1 MKKLLCLLL
10 ALSMVF
16 AFAAC
21 AAPAEEEA
29 PAPDATGT
37 ETEAPAEDLFIAI
50 ESKGF
55 QHQFWQTVLA
65 GSEQAAEDLGVEIDF
80 QGPDSETNVSQQLDQ
95 LNALLAREPDAVA
108 LAALDTES
116 VTEILNQL
124 KADGVPVVAFDSGV
138 PGAPE
143 GTIQSTAS
151 TDNEAAAAAA
161 ADEMF
166 AAEAFA
172 AAFAAATPEAP
183 VRIACQSQDATSGS
197 IVGRTD
203 GFVNQM
209 AALAEEVFPGQVSIE
224 GHDKWAMP
232 VDGAAVII
240 DVQVPATTEPA
251 DASNVAQSLLA
262 KEDLIGFFASNEASV
277 GGILAATTDG
287 TDLAKDGGKYADLTV
302 IGFDAGANQKNAV
315 KEGWFYGSITQD
327 PFMIG
332 YLAVELAYKAV
343 MGETLDEI
351 VDTGYKFYTAEN
363 MEQEDIAI
371 LLYD

>member
-10 ALSMVF
+10 ALSLVF
-16 AFAAC
+16 AFTAC

-29 PAPDATGT
+29 PAPDAT
-37 ETEAPAEDLFIAI
+37 ETPSAEPMFIAI

-65 GSEQAAEDLGVEIDF
+65 GSEQAAVDLGVEIEF
-80 QGPDSETNVSQQLDQ
+80 QGPDSETSVSQQLDQ
-95 LNALLAREPDAVA
+95 LNALLAREPDALA

-116 VTEILNQL
+116 VTEVLNDL
-124 KADGVPVVAFDSGV
+124 KEQGIPVVAFDSGV

-143 GTIQSTAS
+143 GTVLSTAS
-151 TDNEAAAAAA
+151 TDNEAAGAGA

-166 AAEAFA
+166 AAPMFA
-172 AAFAAATPEAP
+172 EKFAAATPEAP
-183 VRIACQSQDATSGS
+183 VMIACQSQDATSGS

-209 AALAEEVFPGQVSIE
+209 AALAEEAFPGQVSIE

-240 DVQVPATTEPA
+240 NVQVPATTEPA
-251 DASNVAQSLLA
+251 DAANVSQSILSN
-262 KEDLIGFFASNEASV
+262 ENLIGFFASNEASV
-277 GGILAATTDG
+277 GGILSATTDG
-287 TDLAKDGGKYADLTV
+287 TELAKDGGKYADLTV
-302 IGFDAGANQKNAV
+302 IGFDAGANQKTAV
-315 KEGWFYGSITQD
+315 SNGWFYGSITQD

-332 YLAVELAYKAV
+332 YLAVELAYKAA
-343 MGETLDEI
+343 MGEALEEI
-351 VDTGYKFYTAEN
+351 VDTGFKFYSAEN